1 MTDIGSVGAL
11 SGAID
16 LFSPLKSAGKSSTVT
31 SFEPVSSAAQTSA
44 PRNSPKAALGPVK
57 RTQTSGLESA
67 LIEAQQAAQKTA
79 QDLSKADSSKLG
91 SPSSL
96 VGSRAI
102 ASYNSTHH
110 SVQASSSQSG
120 QALSIKA

>member
-1 MTDIGSVGAL
+1 MTDIGAVGAL

-16 LFSPLKSAGKSSTVT
+16 LFSPLKSAGKSSTIT
-31 SFEPVSSAAQTSA
+31 SFEPVSSTTQTSA
-44 PRNSPKAALGPVK
+44 PRNPPRAALGQVNRP
-57 RTQTSGLESA
+57 RSSGFESA

-79 QDLSKADSSKLG
+79 QDLSDRSKLG

-102 ASYNSTHH
+102 ASYNSANH

-120 QALSIKA
+120 PALSIKA